1 MTAAVAA
8 LPLIRPITDLRTQ
21 FNDVCA
27 QATESQEPI
36 ILTKNGVPAYVLEDC
51 AAYEAAAQRNR
62 MFLALREA
70 EIEERYRPEALTAE
84 ESDARMPKS
93 SRYGVSTM
101 LDLAWRPR
109 AQLDRESIAI
119 YLGLERGMPQAAL
132 DAIKDIDAAL
142 ETVRTFPDMGG
153 HFTDDHL
160 EHEYRTTLAG
170 PYIIYYRYNATTL
183 TVYRIMHQR
192 QSIDTY
198 SLIEY

>member
-1 MTAAVAA
+1 
-8 LPLIRPITDLRTQ
+8 
-21 FNDVCA
+21 
-27 QATESQEPI
+27 
-36 ILTKNGVPAYVLEDC
+36 
-51 AAYEAAAQRNR
+51 
-62 MFLALREA
+62 
-70 EIEERYRPEALTAE
+70 
-84 ESDARMPKS
+84 
-93 SRYGVSTM
+93 M

-132 DAIKDIDAAL
+132 DAIKGIDAAL
-142 ETVRTFPDMGG
+142 ETVRTFPDVGG

-183 TVYRIMHQR
+183 TVYRIVHQR

>member
-62 MFLALREA
+62 LALREA

-84 ESDARMPKS
+84 ESDARMAEIFKVW
-93 SRYGVSTM
+93 G
-101 LDLAWRPR
+101 LDYA
-109 AQLDRESIAI
+109 
-119 YLGLERGMPQAAL
+119 
-132 DAIKDIDAAL
+132 
-142 ETVRTFPDMGG
+142 
-153 HFTDDHL
+153 
-160 EHEYRTTLAG
+160 
-170 PYIIYYRYNATTL
+170 
-183 TVYRIMHQR
+183 
-192 QSIDTY
+192 
-198 SLIEY
+198 

>member
-84 ESDARMPKS
+84 ESDARMAEIFKVW
-93 SRYGVSTM
+93 G
-101 LDLAWRPR
+101 L
-109 AQLDRESIAI
+109 
-119 YLGLERGMPQAAL
+119 LGLERGMPQAAL
-132 DAIKDIDAAL
+132 DAIKGIDAAL
-142 ETVRTFPDMGG
+142 ETVRTFPDVGG